1 MSDNSIDTQNIHLD
15 PDKKFVTIR
24 VNPRLYKIHT
34 IMNAA
39 DEFLE
44 TAEFVIDGDPEKE
57 IVVKIIPRKKDLSE
71 DELMQY
77 AYKFN
82 TQLVSL
88 TATR

>member
-1 MSDNSIDTQNIHLD
+1 MSDKIDTGNIYVD
-15 PDKKFVTIR
+15 PEKKFVTIR
-24 VNPRLYKIHT
+24 VNPRLYKIHI

-57 IVVKIIPRKKDLSE
+57 IIVKIIPKKKDLTE
-71 DELMQY
+71 DELMEY

-82 TQLVSL
+82 TQLVSH